1 LEYELKKGK
10 YEELEGEGLKSI
22 MEEVFGTVTREG
34 DLYVTSYGALKRLE
48 AKLVGK
54 SALYVS
60 TESDTSVQEAVG
72 VETIKRFNQFL
83 ERATGYTAKERKNR
97 LQKKAREG
105 KL

>member
-1 LEYELKKGK
+1 LEYELKRGK
-10 YEELEGEGLKSI
+10 YKDLEGEGLKNI
-22 MEEVFGTVTREG
+22 IEEVFGTVTREG

-54 SALYVS
+54 SALHVS
-60 TESDTSVQEAVG
+60 TESDTSVPEEVG

-83 ERATGYTAKERKNR
+83 ERATGYTAKERRNR
-97 LQKKAREG
+97 LQKKARDG